1 MTLDKA
7 AFRSSSVWKHKR
19 KEILD
24 RDNHICQICR
34 CNNSELQVH
43 HILSIS
49 THPMLRLENSNLI
62 TVCKHCHEQIH
73 NNLYSQIYL
82 TNLVN
87 KDHE

>member
-1 MTLDKA
+1 MILDKA
-7 AFRSSSVWKHKR
+7 AFRSSGVWKHKR

-24 RDNHICQICR
+24 RDDHVCQICGNDR
-34 CNNSELQVH
+34 KLQVH

-49 THPMLRLENSNLI
+49 THPELKLENSNLI
-62 TVCKHCHEQIH
+62 SVCQHCHEQIH